1 MLILGANWPEALTA
15 RFETLLGGRRVIR
28 HAVAT
33 EAQFREASVLVP
45 TSLRV
50 DRLLVEGSAIR
61 LIHQFG
67 VGVDNV
73 DLDAMK
79 QLGVAVA
86 NAPSER
92 SKMAASVAEGA
103 VYLVLSRARL
113 PSLRARHLAQ
123 GKWNWRLPVN
133 LGPAG
138 RRAGLVGIGSIGKA
152 LAKRLQALEGA
163 KGNEIA
169 DIEEMQRSLTCWLDV
184 ATGDF
189 WSW

>member
-1 MLILGANWPEALTA
+1 MRRLLILGANWPEALTA

-33 EAQFREASVLVP
+33 EAQFREAPVLVP
-45 TSLRV
+45 TNLRV
-50 DRLLVEGSAIR
+50 DRPLVEGSAIR

-92 SKMAASVAEGA
+92 SKMAASVAEGRFILCCPA
-103 VYLVLSRARL
+103 RVCRACARVISRKA
-113 PSLRARHLAQ
+113 
-123 GKWNWRLPVN
+123 N
-133 LGPAG
+133 
-138 RRAGLVGIGSIGKA
+138 GIGA
-152 LAKRLQALEGA
+152 CRL
-163 KGNEIA
+163 I
-169 DIEEMQRSLTCWLDV
+169 
-184 ATGDF
+184 
-189 WSW
+189 